1 MVTDTIFTIENRF
14 GDYIQTRWRN
24 ILDCIL
30 RLHKLGLSLS
40 CVASDAAEDP
50 DLANDSMHG
59 KPLSR
64 APSMSQFSNTC
75 SWYSMLIIRVDGQV

>member
-1 MVTDTIFTIENRF
+1 MVTETIFTIENRF

-30 RLHKLGLSLS
+30 RLHKLDLSLS
-40 CVASDAAEDP
+40 RVASDATEDP

-64 APSMSQFSNTC
+64 APSMSQIHVVGTP
-75 SWYSMLIIRVDGQV
+75 R